1 MTADVFEA
9 FRRMAEIIKREN
21 QAIESGEFDLVGDL
35 LDEKSSLANALETDE
50 PRIVAGLA
58 GGSGAKVRADLLAH
72 VARLRELLSRNAVLT
87 ARTAKSLRDVSTE
100 LNRLAERDSLAR
112 TYDAKGELRKENSK
126 TMTALNKKKTTNQS
140 L

>member
-9 FRRMAEIIKREN
+9 LRRMAEIIKREN

-58 GGSGAKVRADLLAH
+58 GGSGAKVRADLLSH

-100 LNRLAERDSLAR
+100 LNRLAERNSSGA
-112 TYDAKGELRKENSK
+112 YLRCERRIKER
-126 TMTALNKKKTTNQS
+126 KK
-140 L
+140 

>member
-58 GGSGAKVRADLLAH
+58 GGSGAKAQGRLAGPCS
-72 VARLRELLSRNAVLT
+72 AI
-87 ARTAKSLRDVSTE
+87 ARTSFAKRSAYCPYRE
-100 LNRLAERDSLAR
+100 IPARRLYGA
-112 TYDAKGELRKENSK
+112 
-126 TMTALNKKKTTNQS
+126 
-140 L
+140 